1 MELSVQFPLTLT
13 LSPEERESAAPLC
26 EHSLDGELFPERRSR
41 LPLLGERVR
50 VRGNG
55 SSQQHR
61 YGLGGAV
68 ELDWKEVSH
77 LAGRVEYRILPE
89 CKALVREVAN
99 ELKIK
104 SPLDS
109 Y

>member
-1 MELSVQFPLTLT
+1 V
-13 LSPEERESAAPLC
+13 A
-26 EHSLDGELFPERRSR
+26 
-41 LPLLGERVR
+41 
-50 VRGNG
+50 
-55 SSQQHR
+55 
-61 YGLGGAV
+61 LGGAV
-68 ELDWKEVSH
+68 ELDWEEVSR